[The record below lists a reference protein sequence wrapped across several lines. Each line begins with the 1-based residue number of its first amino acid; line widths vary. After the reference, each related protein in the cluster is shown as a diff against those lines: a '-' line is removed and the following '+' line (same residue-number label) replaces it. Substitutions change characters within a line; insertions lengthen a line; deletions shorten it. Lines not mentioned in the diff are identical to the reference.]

1 MRSSETNGG
10 ADSKAVAANGRAGQG
25 GLPQDPAEVR
35 KDAAASAVAVR
46 APRRMALAR
55 AAAALAGAVVLVLL
69 ALSAGEGSAPA
80 TSALRAGE
88 QGARTAT
95 LPPPARTPDAVV
107 PAAAALAQPS
117 PEPAI
122 LSAQPG
128 LAASSPAL
136 AAAAAAGPVTAA
148 AAPAPSVCG
157 APDAAA
163 PAAAERAQGVLIPRV
178 AATAVGSGYL
188 VQLGVF
194 ADPANAL
201 KLYEK
206 TAAAG
211 QPALIQSRVVL
222 GPFADRA
229 AAERARKA
237 LQAAGAGPGVVI
249 APERSR

>member
-1 MRSSETNGG
+1 MRLSETNGG

-128 LAASSPAL
+128 LAA
-136 AAAAAAGPVTAA
+136 AAAAGPVTAA